1 MKTLKVGL
9 IINPLA
15 GIGGAVGL
23 KGSDGAEIVAQAL
36 ARGAEKRSTLRV
48 AQMLE
53 YLAPLKHVLEM
64 VAAPGE
70 MGADLCQ
77 ELGFSVAVIGTL
89 EDRSNTSA
97 LDTERCAKMIVEQN
111 VDILVFAGGDG
122 TARNIVNSVPAQQ
135 ICLGVPTGVKIHSG
149 VFAVNVRGAAA
160 IIEQLVKGELVSV
173 GQCEVRDIDETAF
186 REGVV
191 QAQYYG
197 ELLTPQ
203 EHRYLQHVKCGGREV
218 EALVLQEIADF
229 IVEQMDEDDIYIFG
243 PGTTTRAVMENMDL
257 DNTLLGVDVVQGQ
270 TLLAKDVTEQEILQ
284 LTQGKSAKIVVTLIG
299 GQGHIFGRGNH
310 QIGPEVIRQIGKE
323 NIIVISPKSKLTE
336 LEGRPLLVDTFD
348 PMLNESL
355 CGLVEVVTGYDDHVV
370 YRIDA

>member
-53 YLAPLKHVLEM
+53 YLAPLKSVLEM

-270 TLLAKDVTEQEILQ
+270 TLLAKDVTEQEVLQ
-284 LTQGKSAKIVVTLIG
+284 LTQGKSAKIVLTLIG

-310 QIGPEVIRQIGKE
+310 QISPEVIRQIGKE